1 MIVISLIGEAELER
15 KRNDA
20 LSFDIPEAHGLVSDG
35 RIQSHG
41 RGGTEIGR

>member
-1 MIVISLIGEAELER
+1 M
-15 KRNDA
+15 KPMPRNGFQGA
-20 LSFDIPEAHGLVSDG
+20 LFRHSEAHGLVSDG